1 MRQRLSRL
9 ARSTTARQAAVYFG
23 SSALRAGL
31 GFLLLPILAH
41 LLGPEGFGLWTL
53 YRTLLLFLIPVLG
66 LSLHAALA
74 RSFYKLTAEEL
85 RRLVHSSLV
94 FLLLSTAVVLA
105 LLLPALLW
113 RGGWFGLPSAWLW
126 LLPAAALF
134 SNVTLINQGLLRQE
148 QRPWSFAALEVT
160 TGVLPFALGLLLIW
174 LGGGW
179 QALAIGTLA
188 AALLTA
194 SASLWRFR
202 REGRAAGPLDRH
214 LLRQTLAFSLPLIP
228 HTLGQ
233 SMLVLSDRLV
243 LEHYADAATV
253 GIYSV
258 GYTLAT
264 ALQLISLPFNNAWSP
279 WVYRQLTD
287 DKPVARRRLVRAIYA
302 YIGGMALLGLLW
314 WLVAPLLLD
323 WFFAPAFAPAA
334 PVIGWIVLGVVLAA
348 AHSTVFPVL
357 LFTGNTA
364 TICLVTLSAT
374 AVNLGGCFLLIPGHG
389 MLGAAWATAASYLVL
404 LGGQVLATQLISP
417 LPWFKALTAR
427 RHPAP

>member
-1 MRQRLSRL
+1 MRRRLSHL
-9 ARSTTARQAAVYFG
+9 ARSKTARQAAVYFG

-105 LLLPALLW
+105 LLLPPLRW
-113 RGGWFGLPSAWLW
+113 RGGWFGLPSTWLW

-174 LGGGW
+174 LGSGW
-179 QALAIGTLA
+179 QALAIGTVA
-188 AALLTA
+188 TALLTA
-194 SASLWRFR
+194 AASLWRFR
-202 REGRAAGPLDRH
+202 REGRAAGPLDRP

-253 GIYSV
+253 GVYSV

-279 WVYRQLTD
+279 WVYRQLSE
-287 DKPVARRRLVRAIYA
+287 DKPAARRRLVRAISSYLA
-302 YIGGMALLGLLW
+302 VMAAMGLVW
-314 WLVAPLLLD
+314 WLAAPLLLE
-323 WFFAPAFAPAA
+323 WFFAPAFAQAA
-334 PVIGWIVLGVVLAA
+334 SVIGWIVLGVVLLATHA
-348 AHSTVFPVL
+348 VLFPVL
-357 LFTGNTA
+357 IFTGHTR
-364 TICLVTLSAT
+364 TICLVTLSAV
-374 AVNLGGCFLLIPGHG
+374 AVNLGGCFLLIPSHG
-389 MLGAAWATAASYLVL
+389 MLGAAWATAASYA
-404 LGGQVLATQLISP
+404 VLAIGQLVATWFHSP
-417 LPWFKALTAR
+417 LPWLSAWR
-427 RHPAP
+427 R

>member
-1 MRQRLSRL
+1 MRRRLSHL
-9 ARSTTARQAAVYFG
+9 ARSKTARQAAVYFG

-105 LLLPALLW
+105 LLLPPLLW
-113 RGGWFGLPSAWLW
+113 RGGWFGLPSTWLW

-174 LGGGW
+174 LGSGW
-179 QALAIGTLA
+179 QALAIGTVA
-188 AALLTA
+188 TALLTA
-194 SASLWRFR
+194 AASLWRFR
-202 REGRAAGPLDRH
+202 REGRAAGPLDRP

-253 GIYSV
+253 GVYSV

-279 WVYRQLTD
+279 WVYRQLSE
-287 DKPVARRRLVRAIYA
+287 DKPAARRRLVRAICSYLA
-302 YIGGMALLGLLW
+302 VMAAMGLVW
-314 WLVAPLLLD
+314 WLAAPLLLE
-323 WFFAPAFAPAA
+323 WFFAPAFAQAA
-334 PVIGWIVLGVVLAA
+334 SVIGWIVLGVVLLATHA
-348 AHSTVFPVL
+348 VLFPVL
-357 LFTGNTA
+357 IFTGHTH
-364 TICLVTLSAT
+364 TICLVTLSAV
-374 AVNLGGCFLLIPGHG
+374 AVNLGGCFLLIPSHG
-389 MLGAAWATAASYLVL
+389 MLGAAWATAASYA
-404 LGGQVLATQLISP
+404 VLAIGQFVATWFHSP
-417 LPWFKALTAR
+417 LPWLSAWR
-427 RHPAP
+427 C